1 MLRSWEDGRIKLLLT
16 AAGLR
21 LRRDRAP
28 LFLSGAYVPLEVEVT
43 VPGGLVAFAR
53 VHEDQAALFIAPRL
67 CAALIDAARPVPL
80 GGDCWKTSR
89 IMLPPGLADR
99 TFRHELTGAEIR
111 PATSNSHAWL
121 FAGQVF
127 ETVPVGVMVA
137 V

>member
-1 MLRSWEDGRIKLLLT
+1 
-16 AAGLR
+16 
-21 LRRDRAP
+21 
-28 LFLSGAYVPLEVEVT
+28 
-43 VPGGLVAFAR
+43 
-53 VHEDQAALFIAPRL
+53 
-67 CAALIDAARPVPL
+67 VPL

-89 IMLPPGLADR
+89 ILLPPGLADR